1 MQEAKTPSWKTRL
14 THLSKHIFTQIF
26 DFKKEYFSKQTIHQ
40 VIGIDIN
47 SDFIKLLT
55 IDQSTTPFR
64 IENFSILPLPQNVV
78 VKNEIKD
85 PQTIANLLKKT
96 INETGMSAKTVA
108 LAVNRSAAII
118 KTITVDKRLSL
129 DEIES
134 RIWIEA
140 NRLFPN
146 LVADI
151 YLDFAILGSS
161 IDPMQLEIILA
172 ACRKEQMRP
181 YLEIMERTNLT
192 PKIIDINCYAFER
205 ALVRMIAPYP
215 ELKTVALLNI
225 DFTLITLIVVQEKN
239 LIYTHELAYDGHSH
253 KKSGDNK
260 NDELMAS
267 IGLHLRHSMQ
277 FFYSSKP
284 NTPIQKVVLSG
295 DCAVHVPG
303 MSQFIQQEINI
314 EVMLPHL
321 FNDMTINPDLNQE
334 KLKYHQS
341 QLTLS
346 CGLAL
351 SKLI

>member
-1 MQEAKTPSWKTRL
+1 MRL
-14 THLSKHIFTQIF
+14 TDFSKGLFTQIF
-26 DFKKEYFSKQTIHQ
+26 DFKKEYFSKIALHQ
-40 VIGIDIN
+40 VTGIDIN

-55 IDQSTTPFR
+55 IDQNTTPYR
-64 IENFSILPLPQNVV
+64 IENFSILPLPENVV

-85 PQTIANLLKKT
+85 PQTIANLLKKS
-96 INETGMSAKTVA
+96 IYETGINTKTVA

-118 KTITVDKRLSL
+118 KTLTVDKRLSL

-134 RIWIEA
+134 RIWVEA

-151 YLDFAILGSS
+151 YLDFAILDSS
-161 IDPMQLEIILA
+161 IDPTQLEIILA

-181 YLEIMERTNLT
+181 YLEIMEHTDLT

-205 ALVRMIAPYP
+205 ALTRMIAPYP

-239 LIYTHELAYDGHSH
+239 LIYTHELSYDGHSH
-253 KKSGDNK
+253 KKNDDNK
-260 NDELMAS
+260 RDGLLAS

-284 NTPIQKVVLSG
+284 NTPIQKIVLTG

-303 MSQFIQQEINI
+303 MNNFIQQEINI
-314 EVMLPHL
+314 EVISPDL
-321 FNDMTINPDLNQE
+321 FSDMTMNPNINQE
-334 KLKYHQS
+334 KIKYHQS